1 LTIDDCLPEW
11 NDPMP
16 ILNPLSTLPAQAE
29 IVEVGLRDGFQ
40 SLANVIPLDY
50 KIRLI
55 DDLIAAG
62 IRSFQITSFVHPQRV
77 PQMADAEALCVQLTH
92 RETIV
97 YSGLV
102 LNVKGVERAMAA
114 GLTAVDMGVPATETF
129 CRRNINC
136 TLAEGMARL
145 ETMISMAKRAGLHV
159 RAGIQAAFGCAYEG
173 QVAQEHVVQMVRQI
187 VAMGADEL
195 SLSDSTGMAN
205 PLQIERMITAV
216 RPLTGRIPIT
226 LHLHDT
232 YDMGIA
238 NVYAALRQGV
248 TRFDAAFGGLGGCP
262 FIPGAKGNI
271 ATEEVV
277 AMLEAMNVTTGIDK
291 EKVRAVAQDFNRCYE
306 N

>member
-1 LTIDDCLPEW
+1 
-11 NDPMP
+11 MP
-16 ILNPLSTLPAQAE
+16 IPNPLSTLPAQAE

-40 SLANVIPLDY
+40 SLANVIPLPY
-50 KIRLI
+50 KIQLI
-55 DDLIAAG
+55 ENLIAAG

-77 PQMADAEALCVQLTH
+77 PQMADAEALCTQLPH
-92 RETIV
+92 RETII
-97 YSGLV
+97 YSGLA
-102 LNVKGVERAMAA
+102 LNVRGVERAMAA

-129 CRRNINC
+129 CQRNLNC
-136 TLAEGMARL
+136 SVAEGMARL
-145 ETMISMAKRAGLHV
+145 ETMIGLAKRAGLHV

-173 QVAQEHVVQMVRQI
+173 RVTQEYVVQMARRI

-216 RPLTGRIPIT
+216 RPIAGHIPIA

-232 YDMGIA
+232 HDMGIA

-277 AMLEAMNVTTGIDK
+277 GMLDAMNVMTGIDK
-291 EKVRAVAQDFNRCYE
+291 EKVRVIAQDFNA
-306 N
+306 